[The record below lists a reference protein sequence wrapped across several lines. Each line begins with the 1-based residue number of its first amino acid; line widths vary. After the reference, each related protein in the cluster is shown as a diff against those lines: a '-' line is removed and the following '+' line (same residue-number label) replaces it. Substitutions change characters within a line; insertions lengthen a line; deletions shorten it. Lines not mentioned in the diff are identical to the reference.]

1 MYAIHSASLHFPS
14 LPWTLGIHCIARSV
28 LPGNARL
35 QAYAPILR

>member
-14 LPWTLGIHCIARSV
+14 LPCTLGIHCIARSV